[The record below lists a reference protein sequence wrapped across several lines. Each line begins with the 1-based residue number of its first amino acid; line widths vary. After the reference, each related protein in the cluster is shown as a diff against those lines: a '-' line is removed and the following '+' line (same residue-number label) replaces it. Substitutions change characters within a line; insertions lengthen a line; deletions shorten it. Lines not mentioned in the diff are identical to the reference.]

1 MYNGRMAH
9 RFRYSE
15 WDGTQ
20 DIPPLD
26 PDDILA
32 GLTDDLLNFG
42 DLQHALRNLLQ
53 RGMRNPLGQRLEG
66 LRDLLQQ
73 LRQQRRQ
80 QLDRYNLA
88 SVFDDIQKKLDEIMT
103 LEHDTLDRRLQ
114 EATQQIE
121 GGERPLQAFEEAVK
135 PSGQEQTAEEQKQL
149 AGMLKSVAERKK
161 NTLESLPDDAGGRI
175 KELQNYE
182 FMDPEA
188 WRMFQELLQ
197 SLRQQMLKPF
207 MQGMQQAMSNMSPQ
221 DMQRMREMIQDLNRM
236 LRDRAEGNEP
246 DFQAF
251 KDKWGQNFPGVENL
265 DQLLEQMGKQMAQ
278 MQSLMESMTPGQR
291 RELQEMM
298 QSLLAQDE
306 RLDAAL
312 AQLAMNLDQLMPL
325 DEMRRRYDFKGD
337 DPLTLREAM
346 QLMDELAQMEK
357 LERQLRK
364 AQDPAS
370 LEKIDPDEVE

>member
-1 MYNGRMAH
+1 MAH
-9 RFRYSE
+9 LFRYSE

-103 LEHDTLDRRLQ
+103 LEHDTLDRRLD
-114 EATQQIE
+114 EASRQLDS
-121 GGERPLQAFEEAVK
+121 GERPLQAFEEAVK

-149 AGMLKSVAERKK
+149 AELLKSVAERKK
-161 NTLESLPDDAGGRI
+161 NTLAGLPEDAGGRI

-188 WRMFQELLQ
+188 GAKFQELME
-197 SLRQQMLKPF
+197 MLK
-207 MQGMQQAMSNMSPQ
+207 MA
-221 DMQRMREMIQDLNRM
+221 RMKEM
-236 LRDRAEGNEP
+236 LRDLNAMLSEKMAGGEP
-246 DFQAF
+246 DFQGF
-251 KDKWGQNFPGVENL
+251 MQKYGDLFGDNPP
-265 DQLLEQMGKQMAQ
+265 
-278 MQSLMESMTPGQR
+278 QSL
-291 RELQEMM
+291 
-298 QSLLAQDE
+298 
-306 RLDAAL
+306 
-312 AQLAMNLDQLMPL
+312 
-325 DEMRRRYDFKGD
+325 
-337 DPLTLREAM
+337 
-346 QLMDELAQMEK
+346 DELIE
-357 LERQLRK
+357 
-364 AQDPAS
+364 
-370 LEKIDPDEVE
+370 